1 MIRFK
6 ILMIIFLLVVPCLSA
21 LSSAEE
27 HGSLPSSKQDELA
40 LARKVLRDAGKI
52 GVRIK
57 EPQYRT
63 FILEDVAVSQAKV
76 DDFTGAL
83 ETAAKI
89 RDAERA
95 ALALADIASIQ
106 TTRGH
111 KQQGAQIF
119 QQAHTRAAAL
129 KDRGDQAHVLG
140 KIAGLEAKSQ
150 NANATET
157 FAQAIQIATGLPVD
171 QKPSVLF
178 YLGSYQFGAGQIGV
192 VETLK
197 EASRAL
203 SLISDNFSKWITA
216 VQLAPLQV
224 RVGDNQGALITARLC
239 ADEAD
244 RYLQSQVLSSVAA
257 GQAKK
262 GMISEALQ
270 TSSEIANEME
280 REEVLGAIV
289 EAHLKNGNLQEASRL
304 TETIQQAWLT
314 KTLSLI
320 HIAASH
326 ATTGNADD
334 AEKSLTQALN
344 VFEKGVLDQP
354 AKFEFSQFII
364 VKTLIETGYLQKA
377 TNSAQ
382 VIQFPPVKVLAL
394 SEVADAWAKTGDRLT
409 AERLLT
415 QAVEAAG
422 SNGNSLDK
430 VAQSYAQIGDIPTA
444 LKVAKKI
451 PREFD
456 RSNAYERI
464 AATQTQRGE
473 AKSVLNWAADL
484 RSPYLKSSALLG
496 IALGIL
502 QKYSI
507 DVAMSVL

>member
-6 ILMIIFLLVVPCLSA
+6 ILMITFLLVVPCLSA

-27 HGSLPSSKQDELA
+27 HSSLPSSKQDELA
-40 LARKVLRDAGKI
+40 LARKVLRDARKI

-224 RVGDNQGALITARLC
+224 RVGDNQGALKIGR
-239 ADEAD
+239 
-244 RYLQSQVLSSVAA
+244 
-257 GQAKK
+257 
-262 GMISEALQ
+262 
-270 TSSEIANEME
+270 
-280 REEVLGAIV
+280 
-289 EAHLKNGNLQEASRL
+289 AH
-304 TETIQQAWLT
+304 
-314 KTLSLI
+314 
-320 HIAASH
+320 
-326 ATTGNADD
+326 
-334 AEKSLTQALN
+334 
-344 VFEKGVLDQP
+344 V
-354 AKFEFSQFII
+354 
-364 VKTLIETGYLQKA
+364 
-377 TNSAQ
+377 
-382 VIQFPPVKVLAL
+382 
-394 SEVADAWAKTGDRLT
+394 
-409 AERLLT
+409 
-415 QAVEAAG
+415 
-422 SNGNSLDK
+422 
-430 VAQSYAQIGDIPTA
+430 
-444 LKVAKKI
+444 
-451 PREFD
+451 
-456 RSNAYERI
+456 
-464 AATQTQRGE
+464 
-473 AKSVLNWAADL
+473 
-484 RSPYLKSSALLG
+484 
-496 IALGIL
+496 
-502 QKYSI
+502 
-507 DVAMSVL
+507 